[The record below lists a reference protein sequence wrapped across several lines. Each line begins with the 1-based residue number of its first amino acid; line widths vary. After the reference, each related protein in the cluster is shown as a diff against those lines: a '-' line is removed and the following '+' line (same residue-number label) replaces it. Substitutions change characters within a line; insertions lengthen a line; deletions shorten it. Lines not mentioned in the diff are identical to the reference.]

1 MIIEVTAWAPTRAT
15 AEAFM
20 SAVGITDAEG
30 NPIVDVQIDH
40 IGDIEIAPAVLDESF
55 EVVTPAVTVGGH
67 HVNVR
72 YYGDSARA
80 LIEGMPTEG
89 DLFERTRILD
99 MVDARTGIQLQW
111 EITRHPVPPGYEFNG
126 IRLFDP
132 ALIGSRSRVWA

>member
-1 MIIEVTAWAPTRAT
+1 MIIEVTAWAPTRAA

-20 SAVGITDAEG
+20 TAVGITDAEG

-40 IGDIEIAPAVLDESF
+40 IGDIEQTPGTYDIDGNELAP
-55 EVVTPAVTVGGH
+55 PMMVGGH

-80 LIEGMPTEG
+80 LTEGMPMEG

-99 MVDARTGIQLQW
+99 MVDQRTGIQLHW
-111 EITRHPVPPGYEFNG
+111 EITRQPIPPGYEYNG

-132 ALIGSRSRVWA
+132 DLIGSRSRVWA

>member
-1 MIIEVTAWAPTRAT
+1 MIIEVTAWAPTRAA

-40 IGDIEIAPAVLDESF
+40 IGDIMLDEGTYD
-55 EVVTPAVTVGGH
+55 ENGEEITPPVMVGGH

-72 YYGDSARA
+72 YYGDSAKA
-80 LIEGMPTEG
+80 LTEGMPTDG

>member
-1 MIIEVTAWAPTRAT
+1 MIIEVTAWAPTRAA

-20 SAVGITDAEG
+20 SAVGITDADG
-30 NPIVDVQIDH
+30 APLVDVQIDH
-40 IGDIEIAPAVLDESF
+40 IGDIEQTPGTYDENGA
-55 EVVTPAVTVGGH
+55 EITRPVMVGGH

-80 LIEGMPTEG
+80 LTEGMPTEG